1 MQSLRSDDQFAQIF
15 ALQEHAAYV
24 QPAEYTLAT
33 DICTIGRSPTCQIV
47 ITQSV
52 VSRLHAKIERNG
64 PRYVLSDA
72 GSVNGTFINGQRI
85 REPHL
90 LKGDDRIGL
99 GAVTAVLRFFDP
111 DPTAPST
118 NLLRYDE
125 RAMVFYLGEK
135 DLDLSPPQF
144 RLLSLLYQHAGEVC
158 THESCAAA
166 IWGPQYDP
174 DQFAMLDQAINR
186 LRSKFRQ
193 AVPSADLIK
202 NHRGLGFELAL

>member
-1 MQSLRSDDQFAQIF
+1 MQPLQSEQQFAQLF
-15 ALQEHAAYV
+15 ALEEHAQYI

-33 DICTIGRSPTCQIV
+33 DVCTIGRSLTCQIIV
-47 ITQSV
+47 QQSV

-72 GSVNGTFINGQRI
+72 GSVNGTFVNGQRL
-85 REPHL
+85 REPYL
-90 LKGDDRIGL
+90 LKGNDQIGL
-99 GAVTAVLRFFDP
+99 GAATAVLRFFDP
-111 DPTAPST
+111 DPTSPSS
-118 NLLRYDE
+118 NQLSYDE
-125 RAMVFYLGEK
+125 RAMVFFLGQQR
-135 DLDLSPPQF
+135 LDLSPAQF

-186 LRSKFRQ
+186 LRGKLRQ
-193 AVPSADLIK
+193 ATPAVDLIK
-202 NHRGLGFELAL
+202 NHRGLGYELTL